1 MKGSVSA
8 ISIPVSD
15 QEKAKDFYQH
25 TLGFDLVADNPWGA
39 SQRWI
44 TLSPG
49 GGEAAIS
56 LVNWFEQMPPGSLQ
70 GLVLTVENVEEVR
83 GALQEKGVSVSP
95 LEEQPSGTF
104 AMFRDLDGNGWILRE
119 ALGSR
124 SD

>member
-1 MKGSVSA
+1 MKGSVSVV
-8 ISIPVSD
+8 SIPVSD
-15 QEKAKDFYQH
+15 QESAKDFYQH
-25 TLGFDLVADNPWGA
+25 TLGFDLIADNPWGA

-70 GLVLTVENVEEVR
+70 GLVLTVEDVEEVR

-104 AMFRDLDGNGWILRE
+104 AMFSDPDGNGWILRE
-119 ALGSR
+119 APSGS
-124 SD
+124 